1 MNINLFI
8 KKYQNK
14 MMVVAGIADT
24 IKEDAKESLEKL
36 KKLGIHD
43 LVMLTG
49 DHEKTAKAVAS
60 QIGVTEYHGQLV
72 PEDKVTYIKK
82 MQEQGHIVTFV
93 GDGINDS
100 PALTLANIGIA
111 MGSGTDVAIES
122 SDVVLIKSDLT
133 SLVKSLA
140 LAKNTVR
147 VMYQNIAIAI
157 GTVILLLIGLFA
169 GYIHM
174 AIGMS
179 IHEASIL
186 VVIFN
191 AMRLMIRRRKDDQKD
206 NSNGRTCVSN
216 VCTKD

>member
-1 MNINLFI
+1 
-8 KKYQNK
+8 
-14 MMVVAGIADT
+14 
-24 IKEDAKESLEKL
+24 
-36 KKLGIHD
+36 
-43 LVMLTG
+43 MLTG

-60 QIGVTEYHGQLV
+60 QIGVTEYHGQLL
-72 PEDKVTYIKK
+72 PKDKVTYIKK

-100 PALTLANIGIA
+100 SALTLENIGIA

-133 SLVKSLA
+133 SLVTSLA
-140 LAKNTVR
+140 LAKNIVR
-147 VMYQNIAIAI
+147 VMYQNIAITI
-157 GTVILLLIGLFA
+157 GTVTLLLIGLFA

-174 AIGMS
+174 AMGML

-191 AMRLMIRRRKDDQKD
+191 AMRLMIRRKE
-206 NSNGRTCVSN
+206 NG
-216 VCTKD
+216 